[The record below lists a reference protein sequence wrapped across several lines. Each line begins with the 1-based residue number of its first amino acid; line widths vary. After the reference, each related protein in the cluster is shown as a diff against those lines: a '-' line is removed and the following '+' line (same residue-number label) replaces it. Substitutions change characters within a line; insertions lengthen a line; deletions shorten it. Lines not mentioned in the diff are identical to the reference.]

1 MAYSGKWSRAKKE
14 PSIKIVEQT
23 VPEMYQSQEKVSVI
37 HASINSVD
45 KVARD
50 IEQRWGIGKLE
61 KLCDPALATRFEQ
74 ARQNLNYALRM
85 ENITEVVALV
95 DEHRNAEYG
104 DPMLVMDKV
113 ANMFDQ
119 YLKGKKNKQ
128 FVAEDVVMFN
138 IIQKAVRLSFNPNS
152 ADSWKDIA
160 GYS

>member
-1 MAYSGKWSRAKKE
+1 MTSCRSKMLK
-14 PSIKIVEQT
+14 
-23 VPEMYQSQEKVSVI
+23 
-37 HASINSVD
+37 
-45 KVARD
+45 
-50 IEQRWGIGKLE
+50 
-61 KLCDPALATRFEQ
+61 
-74 ARQNLNYALRM
+74 
-85 ENITEVVALV
+85 EVVALV
-95 DEHRNAEYG
+95 DKHRNAEYG

-160 GYS
+160 GYASIGFESMNTQRDR